1 MLFQKEILLQGSVST
16 YNQKGDK
23 VNYSNLIEVVDA
35 FKGKKLMVIGDL
47 LLDHIIRG
55 EVSRISPEAPVPVVW
70 AKHLED
76 EDEYMP
82 GGACNVARNLS
93 TLGADVL
100 LVGVVGD
107 DKKADKLK
115 ALLVDDKVNV
125 EGVITDNDRP
135 TTLKTRIFAG
145 RGLHQQVLRIDRER
159 IDDIEGEVKDKVQE
173 FIAAN
178 IDDVDGIIIEDYG
191 KGVIAADV
199 IGTVL
204 DKHKNKIVAV
214 DPKENHLELYKNVSL
229 ITPNHH
235 EAANMVGF
243 DIDSDETLLKAGEK
257 LLKEEKAEII
267 LITLGEK
274 GMMVFQKK
282 GRPELIPTL
291 AQEVSDVSGA
301 GDTVIAVYT
310 LALVSGATP
319 IMAANIANC
328 AAGVVVAKAGP
339 AVVQVDELVVRI
351 KKLTKEAK

>member
-1 MLFQKEILLQGSVST
+1 MNCSS
-16 YNQKGDK
+16 
-23 VNYSNLIEVVDA
+23 LIDVVDA
-35 FKGKKLMVIGDL
+35 FKGKKLMVVGDL

-55 EVSRISPEAPVPVVW
+55 EVTRISPEAPVPVVW
-70 AKHLED
+70 AKHLE
-76 EDEYMP
+76 ENDEYMP

-93 TLGADVL
+93 TLGADVM
-100 LVGVVGD
+100 LVGVVGN

-115 ALLVDDKVNV
+115 TLLADDKVNV
-125 EGVITDNDRP
+125 EGVITDKDRP
-135 TTLKTRIFAG
+135 TILKTRVFAG

-159 IDDIEGEVKDKVQE
+159 TDDIDGEVKDRVQD

-178 IDDVDGIIIEDYG
+178 IDKVDGIIIEDYG
-191 KGVIAADV
+191 KGLITADV

-204 DKHKNKIVAV
+204 AKHKDKIVAV
-214 DPKENHLELYKNVSL
+214 DPKENHLDLYKNVSV

-235 EAANMVGF
+235 EASNMVGF
-243 DIDSDETLLKAGEK
+243 PIDSDEDLMKAGEK

-282 GRPELIPTL
+282 KGPELIPTL

-319 IMAANIANC
+319 ILAANIANC

-339 AVVQVDELVVRI
+339 AIVKKTELVRRI
-351 KKLTKEAK
+351 KKLTKKAE

>member
-1 MLFQKEILLQGSVST
+1 MDCRGLKDIVDSFQ
-16 YNQKGDK
+16 
-23 VNYSNLIEVVDA
+23 
-35 FKGKKLMVIGDL
+35 GKRLMVIGDL

-55 EVSRISPEAPVPVVW
+55 EVTRISPEAPVPVVW
-70 AKHLED
+70 AKNIE
-76 EDEYMP
+76 ENDEYMP

-93 TLGADVL
+93 TLGADVM

-115 ALLVDDKVNV
+115 ALLVGDKVNV
-125 EGVITDNDRP
+125 DGVITDTERP
-135 TTLKTRIFAG
+135 TILKTRVFAG
-145 RGLHQQVLRIDRER
+145 RGLHQQVLRIDREKT
-159 IDDIEGEVKDKVQE
+159 DDIGGDVKEEVRN
-173 FIAAN
+173 FISSN
-178 IDDVDGIIIEDYG
+178 IDKVDGIIIEDYG
-191 KGVIAADV
+191 KGMITADV
-199 IGTVL
+199 IATVL
-204 DKHKNKIVAV
+204 AKHKDKIVAV
-214 DPKENHLELYKNVSL
+214 DPKENHLDLYRNVSL

-243 DIDSDETLLKAGEK
+243 DIDSEEALMKAGEK

-282 GRPELIPTL
+282 AGPELIPTL

-310 LALVSGATP
+310 LSLVCGANP
-319 IMAANIANC
+319 ITAANIANC

-339 AVVQVDELVVRI
+339 AVVEKSELLNRI
-351 KKLTKEAK
+351 ELLDQKAEL